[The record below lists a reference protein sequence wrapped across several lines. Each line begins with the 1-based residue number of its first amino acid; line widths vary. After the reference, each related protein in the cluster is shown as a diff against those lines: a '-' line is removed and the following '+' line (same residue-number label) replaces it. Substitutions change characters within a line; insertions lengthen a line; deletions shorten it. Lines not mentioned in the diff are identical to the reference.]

1 MFNLIAKL
9 LTRQERFSSLSSKFY
24 HMKQLFFAIFL
35 FAFLA
40 CHKDVNLDSAASTQ
54 SSNSVTFT
62 DTVRIPIN
70 DLGTGTYMGFTG
82 GLYPGGAN
90 TPPGTYSSDL
100 VTSSSQI
107 LPFTSKGR
115 VDSTGK
121 GKIGVIGI
129 GGSTCGDLF
138 LTLKNKTVGNPAT
151 NPYLHMVSCAW
162 GGGKASLNSIMNPN
176 DKYWSHVDSELTKN
190 RLKAGQVEIIFFD
203 TEDSTSYINFP
214 GRPYQYRDEFE
225 AA

>member
-62 DTVRIPIN
+62 DTVKIPIN

-82 GLYPGGAN
+82 GLYPGGTN
-90 TPPGTYSSDL
+90 TPSGTYAADL
-100 VTSSSQI
+100 VSFASQI
-107 LPFTSKGR
+107 FPFTSKGKI
-115 VDSTGK
+115 DSTKK
-121 GKIGVIGI
+121 GKIGFIGI
-129 GGSTCGDLF
+129 GGSTCGNLL
-138 LTLKNKTVGNPAT
+138 LT
-151 NPYLHMVSCAW
+151 
-162 GGGKASLNSIMNPN
+162 
-176 DKYWSHVDSELTKN
+176 
-190 RLKAGQVEIIFFD
+190 
-203 TEDSTSYINFP
+203 
-214 GRPYQYRDEFE
+214 
-225 AA
+225 